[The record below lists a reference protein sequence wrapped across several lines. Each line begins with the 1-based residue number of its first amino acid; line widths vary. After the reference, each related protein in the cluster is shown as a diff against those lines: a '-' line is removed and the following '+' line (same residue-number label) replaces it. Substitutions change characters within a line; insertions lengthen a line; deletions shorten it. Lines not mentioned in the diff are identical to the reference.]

1 MMHLWFGVLGWGN
14 YIYFFHFI
22 SQRANRSVVCCVWL
36 VFVGRFE
43 ENPQNGGI
51 WEKKALT
58 GEEVYLFPCLA
69 LPCFYLSTSYFYFLD
84 GRWGGSAFSFWLI
97 AGEGFLGSRREG
109 FFSIYSHDFYGR
121 LASVVYEMKRSL
133 SLYFVL
139 FLILSTGMGL
149 EKKRGSF
156 GGFYALD
163 SSSSSS
169 FCCPLGNILLHTTLH
184 ISVLMSVQSSIF
196 SEERLCS
203 VTAWFWGVGGDGAV
217 LCEYGWY
224 GVISSIH
231 DVLHKT

>member
-1 MMHLWFGVLGWGN
+1 VFGWCLLAGLKKTRKMGGFGKKGP
-14 YIYFFHFI
+14 YRRGGLFI
-22 SQRANRSVVCCVWL
+22 PL
-36 VFVGRFE
+36 
-43 ENPQNGGI
+43 
-51 WEKKALT
+51 
-58 GEEVYLFPCLA
+58 PCLA

-84 GRWGGSAFSFWLI
+84 GRRGGSAFSFWLI
-97 AGEGFLGSRREG
+97 AGEGFLGSRWEG

-149 EKKRGSF
+149 EKKRVSF

-163 SSSSSS
+163 SSSSSSSSSSS
-169 FCCPLGNILLHTTLH
+169 FCCPLGNILLHATLH
-184 ISVLMSVQSSIF
+184 ILVLMSVQSSIF

-203 VTAWFWGVGGDGAV
+203 VTAWFWGLGGDGAV

-224 GVISSIH
+224 GSFQVFTTYSTRR
-231 DVLHKT
+231 DQVEKK